1 MTQGIPTPATVEASK
16 LDQMISKFGGWAAI
30 AIVSM
35 LVWFYNTGQQENMRR
50 YDTQQVTLQEHTR
63 AIGKLQDSKAS
74 RAELKELQESFLRE
88 TQGLR
93 QDFKEGFSILRS
105 DIAVR
110 REYSGK

>member
-1 MTQGIPTPATVEASK
+1 MTQGSPPSESSK
-16 LDQMISKFGGWAAI
+16 LDQMIGKFGGWAAI

-50 YDTQQVTLQEHTR
+50 YDTVQATVQDHTR

-110 REYSGK
+110 REYTGK

>member
-1 MTQGIPTPATVEASK
+1 MTQATPVESSK
-16 LDQMISKFGGWAAI
+16 LDQLIHKFGGWAAI

-74 RAELKELQESFLRE
+74 RAELKELQETFLRE

-110 REYSGK
+110 REFTGK